1 MPAKSPTPKRAYN
14 SQRRQ
19 AQAEETRRQILEAAR
34 QLFVTRGYMGTTI
47 EAVAREAGVAAET
60 LDATFGSKRALL
72 ARLVDVSV
80 VGDEAPV
87 PLLERPG
94 PLAVGR
100 EEDQRRQ
107 VRLFAHDIRE
117 IMERVGPLFE
127 VLNAAAKTEPDI
139 AALLAQILGGRHA
152 GMQHFVQVLARNGPL
167 RQGLSAPAAA
177 DTVFALTSAE
187 VHRLLTVNRGWPG
200 EQYEKWLGDTL
211 AVLLL
216 R

>member
-1 MPAKSPTPKRAYN
+1 MPAKSPAPKRAYN

-19 AQAEETRRQILEAAR
+19 AQAEETRRQILAAAR
-34 QLFVTRGYMGTTI
+34 GLFVTRGYVGTTI
-47 EAVAREAGVAAET
+47 EAVAREAGVATET
-60 LDATFGSKRALL
+60 MYATFGSKRALL

-94 PLAVGR
+94 PQAVAR
-100 EEDQRRQ
+100 EKDQRRQ
-107 VRLFAHDIRE
+107 IRLFAHQIRE

-139 AALLAQILGGRHA
+139 AGLLAQVLGGRHA
-152 GMQHFVQVLARNGPL
+152 GMQYFVQAVARNGAL

-187 VHRLLTVNRGWPG
+187 VHRLLTVDRGWPG